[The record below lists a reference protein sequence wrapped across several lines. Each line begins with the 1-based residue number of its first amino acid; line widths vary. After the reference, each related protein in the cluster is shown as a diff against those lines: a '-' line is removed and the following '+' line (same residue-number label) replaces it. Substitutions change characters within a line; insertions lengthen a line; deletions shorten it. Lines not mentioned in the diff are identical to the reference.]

1 MAIAYVENGVAVSYH
16 GVTVY
21 HVYKDDLIA
30 MPPRDALFTL
40 DPFGSEMSEETFDIR
55 ELQGY
60 DHQLSAAANLVQ
72 MIDSGLFGDTDL
84 PEREGTGEDTYYPV
98 EEARDGECPVCNAK
112 IEDYGCLEVIDD
124 QIKYPFTCKNCGV
137 SGAEW
142 GRIEFDGFTIP

>member
-1 MAIAYVENGVAVSYH
+1 MAIAYVKNGVAVSYH
-16 GVTVY
+16 GITVY

-30 MPPRDALFTL
+30 MPPRDVWFTL
-40 DPFGSEMSEETFDIR
+40 DPFGSEVSEETFDIR

-84 PEREGTGEDTYYPV
+84 PEREGTGEDTYYPT
-98 EEARDGECPVCNAK
+98 EETRDGVCPICNAE
-112 IEDYGCLEVIDD
+112 IVDYGCLEVIDD

-137 SGAEW
+137 SGTEW
-142 GRIEFDGFTIP
+142 GKIEFDGFTVP